1 MITARGGGGNG
12 RAALRSRTM
21 CSLRTVIAQAAV
33 MGNIYRLADYPVI
46 LMPGGAADA
55 AVPHGRL
62 GTEPRRNRQST
73 CPDRNPIRQVTC
85 GSYGHQ
91 AACAHPLIR
100 PLSTGFRR
108 ITAVPR
114 LAMRA
119 AGRRIWHRARAE
131 RCSGAAAR
139 SCSGVPD
146 PQAL

>member
-91 AACAHPLIR
+91 AACASVDQAVEYR
-100 PLSTGFRR
+100 LSADHGGAE
-108 ITAVPR
+108 IGHAGGGASH
-114 LAMRA
+114 LA
-119 AGRRIWHRARAE
+119 
-131 RCSGAAAR
+131 SGTR
-139 SCSGVPD
+139 
-146 PQAL
+146 